1 MMTCFRNSRERADC
15 SVSFDQIKCL
25 TDKQCKP
32 KVGNATDKKTHGVS
46 LNFLK
51 LGQVDDLSDE
61 DSEICSVKE
70 NRKFKK
76 TL

>member
-1 MMTCFRNSRERADC
+1 MQT
-15 SVSFDQIKCL
+15 
-25 TDKQCKP
+25 
-32 KVGNATDKKTHGVS
+32 KVGNGTDKKTHGVS

-51 LGQVDDLSDE
+51 LGRVDDLSDE

-70 NRKFKK
+70 NKKFKK